1 MNKKIVFTIPW
12 KKGGCSTPDKDCERE
27 MEEKHYKK
35 RKGQRNM
42 TGKRKGYDQATAL
55 GPVII

>member
-1 MNKKIVFTIPW
+1 LYLQFCEKRGAAAPLIKTV
-12 KKGGCSTPDKDCERE
+12 ERE